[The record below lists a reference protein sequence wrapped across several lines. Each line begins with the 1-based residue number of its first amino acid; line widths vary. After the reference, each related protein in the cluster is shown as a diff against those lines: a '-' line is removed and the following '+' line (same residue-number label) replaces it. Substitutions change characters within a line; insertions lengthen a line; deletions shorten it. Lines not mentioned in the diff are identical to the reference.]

1 MWEER
6 VEELSFADFKFC
18 ISHLWLKCQDE
29 KSEKAREKESDQEES
44 EEGLLSMLF
53 ISFSR

>member
-6 VEELSFADFKFC
+6 VEELSFADFRFC

-44 EEGLLSMLF
+44 EEGLLSL
-53 ISFSR
+53 I